1 MRPIVFSD
9 LDDTLFQTA
18 RKMAAAPSEDRM
30 ASMALNGKHSYTTRP
45 QEGMIRWLLET
56 TDFIPVTARTT
67 EAFSRCRIPFQDIK
81 ICSHGAVILAPD
93 DAPDQDWF
101 HHCRDLAANVAPVMR
116 EMHARVNT
124 VSRTGFRSW
133 VAEEFGAGIYFC
145 VKSNGHAADLDALDA
160 ELTEIAGVAFTR
172 HRNDNNLSFIPAGI
186 SKRAAV
192 EHVLD
197 GLPMSQE
204 RMILGMGDSLT
215 DLPFM
220 ELCQM
225 MVFPRASQIHQ
236 VFSKEAAA

>member
-9 LDDTLFQTA
+9 LDDTLFQTS
-18 RKMAAAPSEDRM
+18 RKMTVAPSEDRM
-30 ASMALNGKHSYTTRP
+30 VSMALNGKHSYTTGP
-45 QEGMIRWLLET
+45 QEGMIQWLLET

-67 EAFSRCRIPFQDIK
+67 EAFSRCRIPFQKMK

-93 DAPDQDWF
+93 DAPDRDWF
-101 HHCRDLAANVAPVMR
+101 HLCRDRAANVAPVMR
-116 EMHARVNT
+116 ELQARVNA
-124 VSRTGFRSW
+124 VSGTSFRSW
-133 VAEEFGAGIYFC
+133 VAEEFGTGIYFC

-197 GLPMSQE
+197 RLPMSQE

-225 MVFPRASQIHQ
+225 MVFPRESQIHQ
-236 VFSKEAAA
+236 VFSKEAVS